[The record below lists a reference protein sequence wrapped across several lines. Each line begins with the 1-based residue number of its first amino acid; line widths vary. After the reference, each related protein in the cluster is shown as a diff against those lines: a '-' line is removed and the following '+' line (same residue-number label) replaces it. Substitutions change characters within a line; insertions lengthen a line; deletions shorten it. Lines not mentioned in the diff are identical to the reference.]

1 MVAERVGGGPAG
13 VPPGASAGNADG
25 AELSPAAR
33 LQILT
38 TEHWSLL
45 ATRGM
50 TWNEAFSRA
59 QMFLS
64 ALSGGIVALALASQ
78 AMGFGSGFIVFALLL
93 LPVLLFLGLAT
104 FVRLVDINNEDN
116 LWVAGMNILRRA
128 YLDAAPDLERYFVS
142 GAYDDEASIM
152 RTFGATAGSGAF
164 VHGFVTTPGML
175 AVVDAVLAAVF
186 AGTVAVALKL
196 DTGVVLGIGV
206 IVFLISIALLVAY
219 QFRAVVLPW
228 RKYEPRFPAP
238 PEHQGRGE
246 G

>member
-1 MVAERVGGGPAG
+1 MVAERVGGGPEGTPPTASGISEGAG
-13 VPPGASAGNADG
+13 LPPS
-25 AELSPAAR
+25 AR

-128 YLDAAPDLERYFVS
+128 YLDAAPELERYFIS
-142 GAYDDEASIM
+142 GTYDDEASIM
-152 RTFGATAGSGAF
+152 RTFGATPGSGAF

-175 AVVDAVLAAVF
+175 AVVDAVLAAVL
-186 AGTVAVALKL
+186 AGTVGIALHL
-196 DTGVVLGIGV
+196 DTGVVLVIGV
-206 IVFLISIALLVAY
+206 ITFLVSIALLVGY
-219 QFRAVVLPW
+219 QFRAVVIPW
-228 RKYEPRFPAP
+228 REYKPRYPAP
-238 PEHQGRGE
+238 PGK
-246 G
+246 

>member
-1 MVAERVGGGPAG
+1 MVAERVGGGPE
-13 VPPGASAGNADG
+13 GAPLAASGIAEG
-25 AELSPAAR
+25 AELSPSAR

-45 ATRGM
+45 ATRSM

-104 FVRLVDINNEDN
+104 YARLVEINKEDN

-128 YLDAAPDLERYFVS
+128 YMDAAPELERYFIS

-152 RTFGATAGSGAF
+152 RTFGATPGSGAF

-175 AVVDAVLAAVF
+175 AVVDAVLASVL
-186 AGTVAVALKL
+186 AGTVAIALKF
-196 DTGVVLGIGV
+196 DTALVLGIGV
-206 IVFLISIALLVAY
+206 IVFLVSIALLVAY
-219 QFRAVVLPW
+219 QFRAVVIPW
-228 RKYEPRFPAP
+228 REYKPRFPAP
-238 PEHQGRGE
+238 PKE
-246 G
+246 

>member
-1 MVAERVGGGPAG
+1 MVVERVGGGSSG
-13 VPPGASAGNADG
+13 VPPVSGSAGDG
-25 AELSPAAR
+25 ADAELPPAAR

-116 LWVAGMNILRRA
+116 LWFAGMNILRRA
-128 YLDAAPDLERYFVS
+128 YLDAAPDLERYFIS

-152 RTFGATAGSGAF
+152 RTFGATPGSGAF

-175 AVVDAVLAAVF
+175 AVVDAVLAAVL
-186 AGTVAVALKL
+186 AGTVAIALNL
-196 DTGVVLGIGV
+196 NTAIVLIIGV
-206 IVFLISIALLVAY
+206 AVFLVSIALLVAY
-219 QFRAVVLPW
+219 QFRSVVIPW
-228 RKYEPRFPAP
+228 RAYKPRFPAP
-238 PEHQGRGE
+238 PKGQA
-246 G
+246 

>member
-1 MVAERVGGGPAG
+1 M
-13 VPPGASAGNADG
+13 
-25 AELSPAAR
+25 R

-45 ATRGM
+45 ATRSM

-78 AMGFGSGFIVFALLL
+78 AMGFGSGFIIFALLL

-116 LWVAGMNILRRA
+116 LWVAGMNILRHA
-128 YLDAAPDLERYFVS
+128 YLDAAPDLEQYFVS
-142 GAYDDEASIM
+142 GANDDEASIM
-152 RTFGATAGSGAF
+152 RTFGATPGSGAF

-175 AVVDAVLAAVF
+175 AVVDAMLAAVL
-186 AGTVAVALKL
+186 AGAVAIALKL
-196 DTGVVLGIGV
+196 DTPFVLGIGV
-206 IVFLISIALLVAY
+206 VAFVVSIVLLVAY
-219 QFRAVVLPW
+219 QFRSVVIPW
-228 RKYEPRFPAP
+228 RKYHPRFPARTK
-238 PEHQGRGE
+238 Q
-246 G
+246 